1 MPTKLSILYKS
12 RKCYAV
18 VVKMDTSDKSY
29 KTTRSP
35 AVQHFQPAHSIWTD
49 HTYVH
54 GSWSSWTVQVQ
65 RLIWRAVLPLIVRHA
80 WDVMDEMVRNVDCFI
95 LTNTATPHEHGT
107 QHVCGW
113 ETTALI
119 NTIWIL
125 PCFDPNV
132 QAVMATVATL
142 MLLFLP
148 LVMVVYRSQSL
159 TLVYGHF
166 YLRCLVLRNPLT
178 YLVVTSRGSGHRR
191 KIHPLVTL
199 FCEQNCHWVQKCCKK
214 YVPSL

>member
-1 MPTKLSILYKS
+1 MRSLLKWTQVIKATKRHVRQQFNTFSPLTAFEQITRTSTDRGRPGQYKYNDWFGDQCYHWSWGTRETWWMKWWEMSIVS
-12 RKCYAV
+12 
-18 VVKMDTSDKSY
+18 
-29 KTTRSP
+29 
-35 AVQHFQPAHSIWTD
+35 F
-49 HTYVH
+49 
-54 GSWSSWTVQVQ
+54 
-65 RLIWRAVLPLIVRHA
+65 
-80 WDVMDEMVRNVDCFI
+80 
-95 LTNTATPHEHGT
+95 LTNTATRHEHGT
-107 QHVCGW
+107 QHVFGW

-166 YLRCLVLRNPLT
+166 YLPCLVLRNPLT